1 MVKVRRK
8 AKSTVAK
15 TALLS
20 TLLTGAF
27 YIVAPGLPKVGGF
40 VTRYFCSHPLE
51 YISTAMFFTGVAIL
65 LQKVMQLRAENRML
79 NQSSEFIEA
88 NSEVTDFET
97 LTKRL
102 DEWCVS
108 EERQRDTTL
117 VQRVTEVIRF
127 LKTNRRIGLD
137 DHLRYLAELASDRLH
152 QTYATIRTITWAIP
166 ILGFLGT
173 VIGITM
179 AIANVTPEQLDTSLG
194 EVTGGLAVAF
204 DTTALALGMSIVMV
218 FLSFIVERSEQQILA
233 EVEQFGIRSLL
244 PWFSKAEE
252 ETDVAP
258 EPVAGQVVMNELW
271 TEQMAELRS
280 VWTHMLES
288 HSAELKNGLQQ
299 EVEATLK
306 LHSSAAEESRQSY
319 SAALHES
326 SSSIVAQTQQM
337 LSQFDQRV
345 QSWQDALLLSSQSS
359 SAQSEA
365 LHQLGANLLRLQE
378 SEERLANLQQLLV
391 DNLQALDV
399 ANTMEQTANS
409 VAAAVHLLTAR
420 ADGIRRAA

>member
-1 MVKVRRK
+1 MKIRRK
-8 AKSTVAK
+8 AKSGVVK
-15 TALLS
+15 T
-20 TLLTGAF
+20 TLLATFLTAGF
-27 YIVAPGLPKVGGF
+27 YLVAPELPRVGAF

-65 LQKVMQLRAENRML
+65 LQKFARLRSENRML
-79 NQSSEFIEA
+79 DESSEFIEA
-88 NSEVTDFET
+88 NSEVTDFKT
-97 LTKRL
+97 LTLRL
-102 DEWCVS
+102 DEWCAN
-108 EERQRDTTL
+108 EDRQNDTTL
-117 VQRVTEVIRF
+117 MHRVTEVIRF
-127 LKTNRRIGLD
+127 LKTNRRVGLD
-137 DHLRYLAELASDRLH
+137 DHLRYLAELASDQLH

-218 FLSFIVERSEQQILA
+218 FLSFMVERSEQQVLG
-233 EVEQFGIRSLL
+233 EVEQFGIQSLL

-252 ETDVAP
+252 AEVVA
-258 EPVAGQVVMNELW
+258 EPVIGQAVINELW
-271 TEQMAELRS
+271 AEQVTELRN
-280 VWTHMLES
+280 VWTRMLES
-288 HSAELKNGLQQ
+288 HSTELQHGLQR
-299 EVEATLK
+299 EVAATLK
-306 LHSSAAEESRQSY
+306 LHSDAAEESRDSY

-326 SSSIVAQTQQM
+326 SSSIVSQTHQV
-337 LSQFDQRV
+337 LSQFDERV
-345 QSWQDALLLSSQSS
+345 QSWQDALLLTSQSS

-365 LHQLGANLLRLQE
+365 LHQLGAKLLRLQE

-399 ANTMEQTANS
+399 ASTMEQTANS
-409 VAAAVHLLTAR
+409 VAAAVHVLTAR
-420 ADGIRRAA
+420 TDGLRRAA

>member
-1 MVKVRRK
+1 MKIRRK
-8 AKSTVAK
+8 AKSGVVK
-15 TALLS
+15 T
-20 TLLTGAF
+20 TLLATFLTAGF
-27 YIVAPGLPKVGGF
+27 YLVAPELPRVGAF

-65 LQKVMQLRAENRML
+65 LQKFARLRSENRML
-79 NQSSEFIEA
+79 DESSEFIEA
-88 NSEVTDFET
+88 NSEVTDFKT
-97 LTKRL
+97 LTLRL
-102 DEWCVS
+102 DAWCAN
-108 EERQRDTTL
+108 EDRQNDTTL
-117 VQRVTEVIRF
+117 MHRVTEVIRF
-127 LKTNRRIGLD
+127 LKTNRRVGLD
-137 DHLRYLAELASDRLH
+137 DHLRYLAELASDQLH

-218 FLSFIVERSEQQILA
+218 FLSFMVERSEQQVLG
-233 EVEQFGIRSLL
+233 EVEQFGIQSLL

-252 ETDVAP
+252 AEVVA
-258 EPVAGQVVMNELW
+258 EPVIGQAVINELW
-271 TEQMAELRS
+271 AEQVTELRN
-280 VWTHMLES
+280 VWTRMLES
-288 HSAELKNGLQQ
+288 HSTELQHGLQR
-299 EVEATLK
+299 EVAATLK
-306 LHSSAAEESRQSY
+306 LHSDAAEESRDSY

-326 SSSIVAQTQQM
+326 SSSIVSQTHQV
-337 LSQFDQRV
+337 LSQFDERV
-345 QSWQDALLLSSQSS
+345 QSWQDALLLTSQSS

-365 LHQLGANLLRLQE
+365 LHQLGAKLLRLQE

-399 ANTMEQTANS
+399 ASTMEQTANS
-409 VAAAVHLLTAR
+409 VAAAVHVLTAR
-420 ADGIRRAA
+420 TDGLRRAA